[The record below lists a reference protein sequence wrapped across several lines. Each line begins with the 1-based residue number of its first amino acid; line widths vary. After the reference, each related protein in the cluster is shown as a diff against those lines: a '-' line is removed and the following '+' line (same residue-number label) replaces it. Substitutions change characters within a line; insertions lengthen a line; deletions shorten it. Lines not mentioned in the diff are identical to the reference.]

1 MTWRDLRSLRVP
13 LAIAGAALLG
23 LAPTTMSPLAFQPH
37 TVATAVAL
45 RDNEALIMAGT
56 GACCTSTAQLITPGP
71 PYTTEVDQLFIAPN
85 YPGYIPLGLAT
96 PEQFAPFVG
105 TESLNTSISG
115 GVTDLTNAV
124 MQQLAEGNDVVVFGF
139 SQSATVST
147 VYEDDLAT
155 LTANA
160 RPSPDQLS
168 VVLIGDPDNPDGGL
182 FERIP
187 GVTVPLLGYTTFF
200 GPTPD
205 DLYPTIVY
213 TGQYDGFADFPQ
225 YPLDI
230 PADLNAL
237 LGVAYV
243 HADYRDL
250 TPAQI
255 AAGVVEPVTTA
266 DTDTTYVMI
275 PTENLPLLDP
285 LREIGV
291 PAALL
296 DLIQPDLRVLIDW
309 GYGDGSANVPTPF
322 GLFNTDISLSTVA
335 TDLVTGTEQG
345 LQAALVDLGVLPASD
360 LPDAYPYLAE
370 VGGLYSSAPV
380 AASDALLSTDSGTLD
395 GLIGSTL
402 AELGFAPGS
411 LTAILDLFPLSL

>member
-1 MTWRDLRSLRVP
+1 MTRRDFRLAGVP
-13 LAIAGAALLG
+13 LAIAGAALLA
-23 LAPTTMSPLAFQPH
+23 LTPTMTSPFTFGAH
-37 TVATAVAL
+37 TVTTAVAL
-45 RDNEALIMAGT
+45 RDNEALIMTGT
-56 GACCTSTAQLITPGP
+56 GACCTSTEPLITPGP

-85 YPGYIPLGLAT
+85 YPGYTPVGLAT

-105 TESLNTSISG
+105 TESLNTSISV

-124 MQQLAEGNDVVVFGF
+124 TQQLAEGNNVVVFGT

-147 VYEDDLAT
+147 VYEDDLAA

-168 VVLIGDPDNPDGGL
+168 FVLVGDPDNPDGGL

-205 DLYPTIVY
+205 DLYPTTIY

-243 HADYRDL
+243 HADYLDL

-266 DTDTTYVMI
+266 DTDTTYLMI
-275 PTENLPLLDP
+275 PTQNLPLLDP
-285 LREIGV
+285 LRQIGV

-309 GYGDGSANVPTPF
+309 GYGDGYANVPTPF
-322 GLFNTDISLSTVA
+322 GLFNTDVSLTTVA
-335 TDLVTGTEQG
+335 TDLVTGAQQG

-380 AASDALLSTDSGTLD
+380 TGSDALLSTGSGTLD
-395 GLIGSTL
+395 GLIGSAL
-402 AELGFAPGS
+402 ADLGFAPGS
-411 LTAILDLFPLSL
+411 LTSILDLFA